1 MALSV
6 KRFIHEIDCPE
17 PENQVNV
24 TYHIN
29 DPSLLC
35 AGGGT
40 PTAIFSDDGT
50 TLGGII
56 ENAGSGNAGEGG
68 VCAEGMDV
76 VFVVDYTGSMSG
88 GISGVKT
95 GISTLVN
102 AIDNES
108 GGDYRLS
115 LVLYDERSTSS
126 PPYASS
132 GYYQSLNSDQK
143 INTSSS
149 FQSGYNVFFTCV
161 EKMNTVGNST
171 SFTNALNAIDGTNSA
186 TEMSLGDGSDSD
198 EPAGECLYE
207 VVANDFAGSFR
218 SGVQRLIILITDNV
232 ASETSTYWQNTL
244 TPALNN
250 AGAQL
255 LIQVDPFN
263 GYVTSTT
270 MASYTYAAEN
280 TQPQGYYDYS
290 LNFNGTW
297 TTGLETAISE
307 LCTETFVYT
316 CETIPAGW
324 YLENGQTTAYYWNG
338 TAWTD
343 SDACEY
349 TVRINLSENIANATL
364 DAVSSSNAYYVDS
377 NTIEITGTIGTAFSY
392 TGSVSPVSGDYEIN
406 NITNSSTTVVSGS
419 AANVNSIGVFTDG
432 GEGTPGQNG
441 LLGVDEFLV
450 SGNIQA
456 SGEYN
461 IQISG
466 TTSENEWDFELFI
479 IGDET
484 DQPGFGT
491 GDTTADDNSTFSPGG
506 FTVVDPVL
514 PASGW
519 VDVSG
524 TYARSARKYTFSGN
538 TGDEFSFDVGFTP
551 NPTDYDFELKT
562 ATHQG
567 QNANSSLALQ
577 NKYTLSDANKDLTGT
592 FAMPSGGGSAEIT
605 VNAQVNQPEYSF
617 NLTASESITGAS
629 INGAPYSQT
638 YTGYTGDTFNFTIQ
652 LSADFD
658 YGDFDILGVTKS
670 GNDTGAV
677 SYTIDN
683 VNKRV
688 TGTVTMTSSGGDC
701 NLAVAGKSDGLLTHT
716 YTITFVDPYTDTA
729 SWPDITY
736 TGTTGSFRASTHSLT
751 GQDTDTTYYVGT
763 SGLQNGVSNN
773 DSGNLVANRNHPQD
787 HTVTDLN
794 IVLASMPQ
802 GGGSAIVTITG
813 SQAINEYT
821 YTVTW
826 SMASTN
832 TTPACYFSNGSASTY
847 TQTFIGEVGDPVSAS
862 AQISTPLDYI
872 WRGEIPV
879 EVSGILNGSATEP
892 NTYTSNLSGTS
903 SIPSGGGNLTVIVT
917 PDIRSHIYT
926 YTATVRTNG
935 STSSVNQYSEALSSN
950 ATAVSG
956 SNNANGTVTITY
968 FGMVGTVVNKIDV
981 AVVANNSTDYTTEI
995 TSISTVSGPNEF
1007 SITETNY
1014 GGEGM
1019 DIDFTM
1025 PSLDARSGNSGTATI
1040 TANVTLSAKTHTF
1053 TLTTNDS
1060 ISNVSPNTAVHTL
1073 TGGVGADL
1081 NWATTYSATSG
1092 YDFSITDRTITGSN
1106 VSAVAAVIQPGGK
1119 SISGNIIMPSGGGS
1133 ATVTAQGSSNIITFP
1148 ATITWNN
1155 GISGA
1160 FWAGTPGSDTVNQTV
1175 NLQPGTSTTL
1185 SQTVSPDSGRELV
1198 SLSATDNS
1206 GNVSTSTSL
1215 GNGSVSI
1222 SVSMPSNATA
1232 GYSATVTTSGNTKLI
1247 TRTLTVSYLENIT
1260 GAFISSSNGSGGGS
1274 FTSDTWSGVPGTT
1287 GSRTLYLVS
1296 EAGYTNPSITS
1307 ISRSNTT
1314 HIPSASDTSSD
1325 GAGWDE
1331 WQYTYQIPSSNAS
1344 ATITINGSADT
1355 NCEFCDFGAGAS
1367 APTTYNGS
1375 NGVITVAYAEGSCNE
1390 PLTWSIS
1397 PFAGLEGESP
1407 FGGPQWSGASPGTY
1421 TITSTDSF
1429 GCESQLLIVVPNA
1442 TLTTTTQS
1450 SSFNYYRATGC
1461 DTDTLYVLRST
1472 TYWPIGSSVTTNKF
1486 GTNSSMCIDRLV
1498 FGPTFD
1504 YTIMGLGD
1512 CICGGGPE

>member
-6 KRFIHEIDCPE
+6 KRFIHQLDCPE

-24 TYHIN
+24 TYHVN

-56 ENAGSGNAGEGG
+56 ENEGSGNAGEGG

-149 FQSGYNVFFTCV
+149 FQLGYNLFFTCV

-186 TEMSLGDGSDSD
+186 TEMQLGNGGDSD

-218 SGVQRLIILITDNV
+218 SGVQRLIILITDNI

-255 LIQVDPFN
+255 LIQVDPQAGVN
-263 GYVTSTT
+263 STT

-364 DAVSSSNAYYVDS
+364 DVVSSSNAYYFDS
-377 NTIEITGTIGTAFSY
+377 NTIEITGTVGTAFSY
-392 TGSVSPVSGDYEIN
+392 TGSISPVNGDYEIS
-406 NITNSSTTVVSGS
+406 NITNSSTTVASGA

-441 LLGVDEFLV
+441 LLAVDEFLV

-466 TTSENEWDFELFI
+466 TTSENDWNFELII

-484 DQPGFGT
+484 DQPGLGT
-491 GDTTADDNSTFSPGG
+491 GDTTAGDGTTFTPGG
-506 FTVVDPVL
+506 FTHVFPQVPN
-514 PASGW
+514 SGW
-519 VDVSG
+519 VNVSG
-524 TYARSARKYTFSGN
+524 TYTRSAYKYTF
-538 TGDEFSFDVGFTP
+538 TGTTSTEFDFDASFVP
-551 NPTDYDFELKT
+551 NPPDYDFTLKT
-562 ATHQG
+562 VAHE
-567 QNANSSLALQ
+567 ADSARASLALQ

-592 FAMPSGGGSAEIT
+592 FAMPSGGGKAEIT
-605 VNAQVNQPEYSF
+605 VKAQVNQPEYSF
-617 NLTASESITGAS
+617 NLTASESINGAS
-629 INGAPYSQT
+629 INGAPYSHLF
-638 YTGYTGDTFNFTIQ
+638 TGYTGDTFNFTIQ

-658 YGDFDILGVTKS
+658 YGDFDINGVTES

-688 TGTVTMTSSGGDC
+688 TGTVTMPSSGGDC

-736 TGTTGSFRASTHSLT
+736 TGTTGSFHATTHSLT

-763 SGLQNGVSNN
+763 SGSQNGVSND
-773 DSGNLVANRNHPQD
+773 DSGNLVANRNHATD
-787 HTVTDLN
+787 YSVTDLN

-802 GGGSAIVTITG
+802 GGGSATVTVTG
-813 SQAINEYT
+813 SQQVNEYT

-826 SMASTN
+826 SMAGGN
-832 TTPACYFSNGSASTY
+832 TTPGCTFSNGSTSTY
-847 TQTFIGEVGDPVSAS
+847 TQTFIGEAGDPVSAS
-862 AQISTPLDYI
+862 AQVSTPLNYR
-872 WRGEIPV
+872 WRGEDPV
-879 EVSGILNGSATEP
+879 DVSGILNASATEP

-903 SIPSGGGNLTVIVT
+903 AIPSGGGNLTVTVT
-917 PDIRSHIYT
+917 PDIRQRIYT
-926 YTATVRTNG
+926 YTATVQTNG
-935 STSSVNQYSEALSSN
+935 STSKVNNYSEAFSSN
-950 ATAVSG
+950 PNAVSG
-956 SNNANGTVTITY
+956 SNNSNGTVTITY
-968 FGMVGTVVNKIDV
+968 FGVAGTVVNKIDV
-981 AVVANNSTDYTTEI
+981 AVQPNNTTDYTAEI
-995 TSISTVSGPNEF
+995 NSISALSHFT
-1007 SITETNY
+1007 IAETNY

-1025 PSLDARSGNSGTATI
+1025 PSLDPRSSNSATSTI
-1040 TANVTLSAKTHTF
+1040 TANTTLIAKTHTF
-1053 TLTTNDS
+1053 TLTTSDS
-1060 ISNVSPNTAVHTL
+1060 ISNVSPNTATHTL
-1073 TGGVGADL
+1073 TGVVGADID
-1081 NWATTYSATSG
+1081 WSTTYSANSG
-1092 YDFSITDRTITGSN
+1092 YEFSITSMIISGANTG
-1106 VSAVAAVIQPGGK
+1106 AVNATIQPGGK
-1119 SISGNIIMPSGGGS
+1119 AIAGNIIMPSGGGS
-1133 ATVTAQGSSNIITFP
+1133 ATVAAQGSSNIITRP
-1148 ATITWNN
+1148 VTITWSN
-1155 GISGA
+1155 GVNGSY
-1160 FWAGTPGSDTVNQTV
+1160 WSGTPGSDTLTQTV
-1175 NLQPGTSTTL
+1175 NLTPGNSTIL
-1185 SQTVSPDSGRELV
+1185 SQTILMDAGIELV
-1198 SLSATDNS
+1198 TFGASSNNS
-1206 GNVSTSTSL
+1206 N
-1215 GNGSVSI
+1215 VSI
-1222 SVSMPSNATA
+1222 SSADLNNRTVSILVSMPSNAA
-1232 GYSATVTTSGNTKLI
+1232 SGYSATVTTSGVSKYAAQ
-1247 TRTLTVSYLENIT
+1247 TLTINYSESIT
-1260 GAFISSSNGSGGGS
+1260 GARITSSTNELAAERTTEGVKGNPGSTGTFTRYLMASQPLYTDPVISTISENSAYITNVSIGSTDGSGLFTPFSFNWEIPTSGTTASMVIGGSVTLDEDCYTYTASTLDNSSSTCNVVKYWPCGQSYASQTSPIGGGQSCGGSGY
-1274 FTSDTWSGVPGTT
+1274 TAT
-1287 GSRTLYLVS
+1287 SRTFCHSVS
-1296 EAGYTNPSITS
+1296 RA
-1307 ISRSNTT
+1307 
-1314 HIPSASDTSSD
+1314 A
-1325 GAGWDE
+1325 
-1331 WQYTYQIPSSNAS
+1331 
-1344 ATITINGSADT
+1344 AD
-1355 NCEFCDFGAGAS
+1355 
-1367 APTTYNGS
+1367 
-1375 NGVITVAYAEGSCNE
+1375 
-1390 PLTWSIS
+1390 
-1397 PFAGLEGESP
+1397 
-1407 FGGPQWSGASPGTY
+1407 
-1421 TITSTDSF
+1421 
-1429 GCESQLLIVVPNA
+1429 
-1442 TLTTTTQS
+1442 
-1450 SSFNYYRATGC
+1450 SSFSG
-1461 DTDTLYVLRST
+1461 DQP
-1472 TYWPIGSSVTTNKF
+1472 YWSQG
-1486 GTNSSMCIDRLV
+1486 GTSWDARIKQGNACS
-1498 FGPTFD
+1498 
-1504 YTIMGLGD
+1504 
-1512 CICGGGPE
+1512 